1 MKYSLRIRLII
12 GVIIEILLLLTV
24 FSLII
29 YSMIRRTLINQSD
42 ASLTSTAQILA
53 ASAEL
58 NDGEIDLE
66 LDVEYMQEFQR
77 ADRPTYYQLWH
88 KGTVVMRSPSLGTD
102 DLLRFEGPLDVPV
115 FRTLQKNR
123 QPLRA
128 IGLKFE
134 PRGVK
139 KPERDRDHKRN
150 KDKERAKQQTLTL
163 VVARDAT
170 ELYGQLRFL
179 RWLLLTASAAVTALS
194 FLIAAVIV
202 RQGLRP
208 LNAIAAEIAS
218 IKEDSLTTRITAEH
232 VPTEIIQI
240 KNRLN
245 ELLSRLEAS
254 FNRERRFNA
263 DIAHEL
269 RTPLAGLRSTIEV
282 TLARTR
288 DNDEY
293 KRVLS
298 DCHAIVETMQTMVNN
313 LLTLAKLDAQQISFH
328 AEQIQLA
335 ELANSCWRPFSD
347 KALERKITFDNTIE
361 PEFTCESDRRNLSI
375 VLSNILDNA
384 VEYANEGGQIR
395 TTARRID
402 DSVEVAV
409 SNTGCRLTNEQ
420 VSQIFDCFWRHDSS
434 RSDTGTHCG
443 LGLALVQRLVRA
455 LGGNTF
461 AEIQPGGMFVVRLI
475 LPARAKKRKISQNS
489 TPTNSSKHFLVK
501 TMETTEINQRNKPI
515 TNFLSQ
521 K

>member
-1 MKYSLRIRLII
+1 VTFSLRARLLTGII
-12 GVIIEILLLLTV
+12 AGMILLLTV
-24 FSLII
+24 FSLLIYGII
-29 YSMIRRTLINQSD
+29 SSALVKQFDTSL
-42 ASLTSTAQILA
+42 ASVTRILA

-58 NDGEIDLE
+58 DNEEIELE
-66 LDVEYMQEFQR
+66 FEVQQMSEFQN
-77 ADRPTYYQLWH
+77 AEHPTYYQIWGPDDTTAA
-88 KGTVVMRSPSLGTD
+88 KSPLLGTE
-102 DLLRFEGPLDVPV
+102 DLSRIESPLN
-115 FRTLQKNR
+115 TLVLGTSRNINGR
-123 QPLRA
+123 PLRT
-128 IGLKFE
+128 IGLKFL
-134 PRGVK
+134 PRLA
-139 KPERDRDHKRN
+139 ESND
-150 KDKERAKQQTLTL
+150 KDYRPPTNEKALTL
-163 VVARDAT
+163 VVARDAGD
-170 ELYGQLRFL
+170 LYGQLRFL

-194 FLIAAVIV
+194 LLIAAVIV

-263 DIAHEL
+263 DVAHEL

-293 KRVLS
+293 KKVLS
-298 DCHAIVETMQTMVNN
+298 DCHAIVENMQTMVNN

-328 AEQIQLA
+328 TEQIQLA

-375 VLSNILDNA
+375 VLSNVLDNA
-384 VEYANEGGQIR
+384 VEYADEGGQIR

-409 SNTGCRLTNEQ
+409 SNTGCRLTSEQ

-475 LPARAKKRKISQNS
+475 LPARAKRRKI
-489 TPTNSSKHFLVK
+489 L
-501 TMETTEINQRNKPI
+501 
-515 TNFLSQ
+515 
-521 K
+521 

>member
-1 MKYSLRIRLII
+1 VKYSLRIRLII
-12 GVIIEILLLLTV
+12 GVIIGILLLLTV
-24 FSLII
+24 FSLIV
-29 YSMIRRTLINQSD
+29 YSMIRRALINQSD

-77 ADRPTYYQLWH
+77 TERPTYYQLWH

-115 FRTLQKNR
+115 FRTLQKNGR
-123 QPLRA
+123 PLRA
-128 IGLKFE
+128 VGLKFE

-139 KPERDRDHKRN
+139 KSERDREHKRN
-150 KDKERAKQQTLTL
+150 KDKQRAKQQTLTL
-163 VVARDAT
+163 VVARDASDLHRQ
-170 ELYGQLRFL
+170 LYFL
-179 RWLLLTASAAVTALS
+179 QWLLIVASGVTVALS
-194 FLIAAVIV
+194 VFIASFVV

-208 LNAIAAEIAS
+208 LNAITAEIAS

-263 DIAHEL
+263 DVAHEL

-288 DNDEY
+288 DNGEY

-298 DCHAIVETMQTMVNN
+298 DCHAIVENMQTMVNN
-313 LLTLAKLDAQQISFH
+313 LLILAKLDAQQISFH
-328 AEQIQLA
+328 TEQIQMA
-335 ELANSCWRPFSD
+335 ELVNSCWRPFSD
-347 KALERKITFDNTIE
+347 KALERKISFDNNIE
-361 PEFTCESDRRNLSI
+361 PEVTCESDRRNLSI

-384 VEYANEGGQIR
+384 VEYADEGGQIR
-395 TTARRID
+395 TTARPVPSSTGGACRID
-402 DSVEVAV
+402 DSVEVAF

-461 AEIQPGGMFVVRLI
+461 AETQPGGIFVVRLI
-475 LPARAKKRKISQNS
+475 LPAHAISRKI
-489 TPTNSSKHFLVK
+489 L
-501 TMETTEINQRNKPI
+501 
-515 TNFLSQ
+515 
-521 K
+521 